1 MEIVNDKALVFDA
14 TEANRVA
21 SAIRNSKILKDGRVA
36 VKWDVPEVQQLHSMG
51 IKAPSPIERRYQWT
65 GKFKPFDHQR
75 KTASFF
81 TKHQRAFC
89 FNEMGTGKTASA
101 IWAADYLLKEGF
113 VTRVLVVCPM
123 SIMDAAWRQD
133 LFSFAM
139 HRHVDVA
146 HGSADKRQKILNSP
160 AEFVITNYD
169 SLRTQPDAYAKAGF
183 DLIIVDEAT
192 HYKNATTKRWKALAK
207 IIKDDTWLWLMTG
220 TPAAQSPVDAH
231 GIARLVNPNAVP
243 RSQGAWRDVVM
254 LKTGQFT
261 YEPRPGYQEIVH
273 NVLQPAIRFTKAE
286 CLDLP
291 GVTYTTRIVT
301 LTPQQKKYY
310 NEIRKQMRAEASGEV
325 VTAVNA
331 AVKINKLLQISAGA
345 VYTDDQEVLEF
356 DISNR
361 YAELKSTIDEAG
373 HKVLVFVPFRHTIDI
388 LHERLV
394 KDGVST
400 KVIAGDVS
408 AAARAEIFKDFQNT
422 PDPRVLIIQPQ
433 AAAHGVT
440 LTAADT
446 IVWWAP
452 TSSLETYAQANARVD
467 RAGQKNKC
475 TVVRLQGSPA
485 EARMYSM
492 LDKRIE
498 NHTALI
504 DMYGDV
510 LDIGA

>member
-361 YAELKSTIDEAG
+361 YTELKSTIDEAG

-498 NHTALI
+498 NHTTLI

-510 LDIGA
+510 LDIRA

>member
-160 AEFVITNYD
+160 VEFVITNYD

-361 YAELKSTIDEAG
+361 YTELKSTIDEAG

-498 NHTALI
+498 NHTTLI

-510 LDIGA
+510 LDIRA

>member
-1 MEIVNDKALVFDA
+1 LVFDA

-160 AEFVITNYD
+160 VEFVITNYD

-361 YAELKSTIDEAG
+361 YTELKSTIDEAG

-498 NHTALI
+498 NHTTLI

-510 LDIGA
+510 LDIRA